1 MEERWGWDCGGIPYG
16 GGSPC
21 GSQVGSLGLAM
32 GWTVGVGGS
41 RFAGMERMSRTGWIE
56 IISGVMFSGK
66 SEELMRR
73 VRRATLAKKVVQ
85 VFKSQLDDRYGIREV
100 ISHDQGR
107 LAAEMVSTSAE
118 LMARVR
124 PETEVVAVD
133 EIQFLDDGVV
143 RVVNALAD
151 RGVRVVAAGTD
162 MDFRGEPFGPIAA
175 LLAVA
180 ERIDKLNAICV
191 RCGEL
196 ATRNQR
202 LIDGKPAPAEGP
214 TIQVGGLESYEAR
227 CRSCHEVPEVGGQTS
242 LLEND
247 DPGVPVASG

>member
-1 MEERWGWDCGGIPYG
+1 
-16 GGSPC
+16 
-21 GSQVGSLGLAM
+21 
-32 GWTVGVGGS
+32 
-41 RFAGMERMSRTGWIE
+41 MERMSRTGWVE

-73 VRRATLAKKVVQ
+73 VRRATLAQKRVQ

-100 ISHDQGR
+100 ISHDEGR
-107 LAAEMVSTSAE
+107 IAAQMVGTSAE
-118 LMARVR
+118 LMEKVAA
-124 PETEVVAVD
+124 ETEVVAID

-143 RVVNALAD
+143 GVVNGLAD
-151 RGVRVVAAGTD
+151 RGVRVIAAGTD
-162 MDFRGEPFGPIAA
+162 MDFRGLPFGPMGA

-180 ERIDKLNAICV
+180 EKVDKLTAICV

-227 CRSCHEVPEVGGQTS
+227 CRACHEVPAIGGQTS
-242 LLEND
+242 LLE
-247 DPGVPVASG
+247 

>member
-1 MEERWGWDCGGIPYG
+1 
-16 GGSPC
+16 
-21 GSQVGSLGLAM
+21 
-32 GWTVGVGGS
+32 
-41 RFAGMERMSRTGWIE
+41 MERVSRTGWIE

-73 VRRATLAKKVVQ
+73 VRRATLAKKNVQ

-100 ISHDQGR
+100 ISHDEGR
-107 LAAEMVSTSAE
+107 LPAQSISTSSE
-118 LMARVR
+118 LAAKVAAD
-124 PETEVVAVD
+124 TEVVAVD

-151 RGVRVVAAGTD
+151 RGVRVIAAGTD
-162 MDFRGEPFGPIAA
+162 MDFRGLPFGPMGA

-180 ERIDKLNAICV
+180 EKADKLTAICV
-191 RCGEL
+191 KCGEL

-227 CRSCHEVPEVGGQTS
+227 CRACHEVPAVGGQTS
-242 LLEND
+242 LLE
-247 DPGVPVASG
+247 